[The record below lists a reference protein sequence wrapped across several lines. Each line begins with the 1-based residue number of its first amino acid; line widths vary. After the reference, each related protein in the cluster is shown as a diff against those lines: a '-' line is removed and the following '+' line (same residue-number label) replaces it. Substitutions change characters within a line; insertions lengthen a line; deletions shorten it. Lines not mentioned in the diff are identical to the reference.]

1 MLIFI
6 CELASFIVIQNEHGR
21 EIPKADNAKQS
32 AGTIASSENGE
43 EDE

>member
-6 CELASFIVIQNEHGR
+6 CELASFIVMQNEHGG
-21 EIPKADNAKQS
+21 EITKADNVKQS
-32 AGTIASSENGE
+32 ASTIASSENGE